1 MSARLHTLESRD
13 LQRMSCANLNK
24 EDRECLLD
32 TSMEGI
38 VSPGSDGSVVPALKY
53 SDEALEADFL
63 DVLKGSRVYSRNAAF
78 RLSTSSSDRHST
90 TWSSL
95 SRLTVSEVSNIS
107 VFSLVITVEEV
118 NNPYRLS
125 QTWSND
131 TTLPLWP
138 SVPSTSASISA
149 SVPKVLLLE
158 KSLPALPEDNDETS
172 STETVKEPTEG
183 TGTSMNMEN
192 TELSTHGGSANLES
206 QITPLSNYD
215 PSLAEDQDEA
225 AWAQDE
231 AAYPCKGCGEV
242 SYPTH
247 TLLNLFQSGRQDLP
261 C

>member
-192 TELSTHGGSANLES
+192 DALSTHSSSANLDY
-206 QITPLSNYD
+206 QITPISNHD
-215 PSLAEDQDEA
+215 PSFAEEQDEA
-225 AWAQDE
+225 AGEKDE
-231 AAYPCKGCGEV
+231 AAYPCKGCDEV
-242 SYPTH
+242 SHPTH
-247 TLLNLFQSGRQDLP
+247 NVKPVLEW
-261 C
+261 